1 MGFLLRKC
9 VSCGSYTLRQD
20 SCPRCGG
27 EVKVPHPP
35 KFSIEDRFGDLRRRL
50 KKELAGKE

>member
-50 KKELAGKE
+50 KKELAEKE